1 MPGAA
6 DSIQRLV
13 HAVEAGGAA
22 VWVRRGLAVM
32 VIAGLALYYFIHEFQ
47 GLATS
52 QAMDQAQIGRQIASG
67 HGWRT
72 NVIRPRAIGQLQS
85 HGKDVTQKIWYDTF
99 NAPLPPLIDAIALLP
114 VKSDWKMTPR
124 DVNYV
129 GDKAIIFVSMLFF
142 IGSVVML
149 FFIGRRLFD
158 QRLALLSCALIL
170 ICDMMWQY
178 SLSGL
183 PQMLLLFLFCLT
195 TYFLLRAVQAQ
206 YGGGAV
212 GVWLALAGVGFGLL
226 ALSHALTIWIFVGA
240 LLYSVFFF
248 KPRGWAAF
256 IMLVPFVVLYTPWL
270 LRNYLICGQPGGVAI
285 CTVFDGFKYSDI
297 GWMRQLDMDLVGIG
311 PGFLR
316 VKISN
321 ELLKQFGRLP
331 EYLGWSV
338 VAPLFFVSL
347 MHRFKRPE
355 TAAMRWLIFSM
366 WLGAVLGMCIFGI
379 HEELDVAANQ
389 LHLLFVP
396 LMTCYGLAFLLVLWN
411 RTEIDLGIARVA
423 FLALL
428 FLLCGWPMLH
438 TMLLGSAKSS
448 IRWPPY
454 VPPYI
459 AVLNT
464 WMKPD
469 EVTVS
474 DMPCAVAW
482 YADRPS
488 VWLPENVRAM
498 TDLNDYR
505 TLGKPINALYL
516 TPVSGSL
523 NKLSEILKG
532 EYKEWAA
539 VILRSIDTQKF
550 PLPWATLLGLEN
562 ECVFF
567 ADHDRE
573 RPETR

>member
-1 MPGAA
+1 MNTLLTYDWPGNVRELRTAIEHGVVMATGPKITIRDFPASMRHAVVAQLPGGITPARSFRGKNEPARSARNRESLDHAGARGHKWQHHVGREKAGDQPANIASKDQRNEPREMRRRKAGLRQTFRDDFIKMNLHFQICAA
-6 DSIQRLV
+6 FHFLPCPAPLTSSRELV

-22 VWVRRGLAVM
+22 VWVRRGLAVL

-85 HGKDVTQKIWYDTF
+85 HGKDVPQKIWYDTF
-99 NAPLPPLIDAIALLP
+99 NAPLPPLINAIALLP

-183 PQMLLLFLFCLT
+183 PQMLLLFFFCLT

-285 CTVFDGFKYSDI
+285 YTVFDGLKYSDI

-331 EYLGWSV
+331 EYLGWSM

-347 MHRFKRPE
+347 LHRFKRPE

-366 WLGAVLGMCIFGI
+366 WLGAVLGMCI
-379 HEELDVAANQ
+379 
-389 LHLLFVP
+389 
-396 LMTCYGLAFLLVLWN
+396 
-411 RTEIDLGIARVA
+411 
-423 FLALL
+423 
-428 FLLCGWPMLH
+428 
-438 TMLLGSAKSS
+438 
-448 IRWPPY
+448 
-454 VPPYI
+454 
-459 AVLNT
+459 
-464 WMKPD
+464 
-469 EVTVS
+469 
-474 DMPCAVAW
+474 
-482 YADRPS
+482 
-488 VWLPENVRAM
+488 
-498 TDLNDYR
+498 YR
-505 TLGKPINALYL
+505 HP
-516 TPVSGSL
+516 
-523 NKLSEILKG
+523 
-532 EYKEWAA
+532 
-539 VILRSIDTQKF
+539 
-550 PLPWATLLGLEN
+550 
-562 ECVFF
+562 
-567 ADHDRE
+567 
-573 RPETR
+573 